1 MYPESFREEKLLI
14 EKRDGKIKK
23 QLETK
28 RVRKWISLKVT
39 IITIVLILQR
49 NLHISHLLKE
59 KKKTLFVK
67 EHPDRKKKKKKRY
80 YHQRKS

>member
-39 IITIVLILQR
+39 IITIGLVLQR
-49 NLHISHLLKE
+49 DLHISHLLKE
-59 KKKTLFVK
+59 KKKTY
-67 EHPDRKKKKKKRY
+67 HRKTLSSLTRINAKRH
-80 YHQRKS
+80 YHERKS